1 MAKKSAEGAVPK
13 PGAGSGDAANRRKNS
28 DQVISVLRALAE
40 AYHAFSGYSARH
52 VRQLNL
58 TPAQFDIIVTLGNTP
73 GMPFS
78 QIAKKTLITKGT
90 LTGIIDRLEA
100 KGLVRREVPA
110 GDRRSFRAVLTAAG
124 EALFSEVFPVHVA
137 YLTRAFAGANPG
149 ELEQLTR
156 LLRQLQSRFRDTPE
170 SL

>member
-13 PGAGSGDAANRRKNS
+13 PGSGDAANRRRNS
-28 DQVISVLRALAE
+28 DQVILVLSALAE

-124 EALFSEVFPVHVA
+124 EALFSEVFPAHVA

>member
-124 EALFSEVFPVHVA
+124 EALFSEVFPAHVA
-137 YLTRAFAGANPG
+137 YLRRAFAGANPG